1 MLNLEEILRQH
12 FKAFVSELFVYF
24 FLAVDRIEFDIIVD
38 K

>member
-1 MLNLEEILRQH
+1 MLILEEILRQH
-12 FKAFVSELFVYF
+12 FKAFASELFVY